1 MRNIV
6 QVTHVDSIKD
16 KTKDGFEYIYG
27 DAKVYPRGE
36 SGDVR
41 IARNKNQTL
50 AVWLQ
55 TYVHEMIHIASDLFI
70 PLMFRVRVDGH
81 SEHKFIEKIEEA
93 ILKHSPMLKEM
104 HRGKKKGKKAKRG
117 NVRLNTKRLLLCRDR
132 RR

>member
-6 QVTHVDSIKD
+6 QVTHVDSIRD
-16 KTKDGFEYIYG
+16 KTKKGFQYIYG

-50 AVWLQ
+50 TVWLQ

-70 PLMFRVRVDGH
+70 PLLFKVRVDGY

-93 ILKHSPMLKEM
+93 ILKNIEMVKEM
-104 HRGKKKGKKAKRG
+104 RRGKKKEKKGKR
-117 NVRLNTKRLLLCRDR
+117 NRVCINTKRILLCRDR